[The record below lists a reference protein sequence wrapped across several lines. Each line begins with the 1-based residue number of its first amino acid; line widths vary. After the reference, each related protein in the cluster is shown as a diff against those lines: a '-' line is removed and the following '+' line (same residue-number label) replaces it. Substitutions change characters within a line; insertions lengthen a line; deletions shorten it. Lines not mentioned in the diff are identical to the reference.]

1 MKSEKQQPE
10 NWEKRPVQDCSD
22 AGSGADDHCCTGIF
36 DDSDLRRKEED
47 DMLKKFTE
55 SMRERVQMFV
65 AEMQAET
72 GLSVVEMILI
82 LVGNFTPYLGCVLCG

>member
-1 MKSEKQQPE
+1 M
-10 NWEKRPVQDCSD
+10 
-22 AGSGADDHCCTGIF
+22 
-36 DDSDLRRKEED
+36 LR
-47 DMLKKFTE
+47 KFTE

-82 LVGNFTPYLGCVLCG
+82 LVENLALYIG

>member
-1 MKSEKQQPE
+1 
-10 NWEKRPVQDCSD
+10 
-22 AGSGADDHCCTGIF
+22 
-36 DDSDLRRKEED
+36 
-47 DMLKKFTE
+47 MLKKFTE

-65 AEMQAET
+65 AEMQAEP

>member
-1 MKSEKQQPE
+1 
-10 NWEKRPVQDCSD
+10 
-22 AGSGADDHCCTGIF
+22 
-36 DDSDLRRKEED
+36 
-47 DMLKKFTE
+47 MLKKFTE

-82 LVGNFTPYLGCVLCG
+82 LVENLALYIACLEEEKSLKNKLYVRHTQ

>member
-1 MKSEKQQPE
+1 M
-10 NWEKRPVQDCSD
+10 
-22 AGSGADDHCCTGIF
+22 
-36 DDSDLRRKEED
+36 LR
-47 DMLKKFTE
+47 KFTE

-82 LVGNFTPYLGCVLCG
+82 LVGNLALYIACLEGEKSLKNKLYARHTQ

>member
-1 MKSEKQQPE
+1 
-10 NWEKRPVQDCSD
+10 
-22 AGSGADDHCCTGIF
+22 
-36 DDSDLRRKEED
+36 
-47 DMLKKFTE
+47 MLKKFTE

-82 LVGNFTPYLGCVLCG
+82 LVENLALYIEYIEGEKNLKNKLYTRYTQEHGQLKLSNYK

>member
-1 MKSEKQQPE
+1 
-10 NWEKRPVQDCSD
+10 
-22 AGSGADDHCCTGIF
+22 
-36 DDSDLRRKEED
+36 
-47 DMLKKFTE
+47 MLKKFTE

-82 LVGNFTPYLGCVLCG
+82 LVVIIALVLIFKTQLSGRNAGRNRAVSRGDDIDIGRDHCARLDI

>member
-1 MKSEKQQPE
+1 
-10 NWEKRPVQDCSD
+10 
-22 AGSGADDHCCTGIF
+22 
-36 DDSDLRRKEED
+36 
-47 DMLKKFTE
+47 MLKKFTE
-55 SMRERVQMFV
+55 SMGERVQMFV

>member
-1 MKSEKQQPE
+1 
-10 NWEKRPVQDCSD
+10 
-22 AGSGADDHCCTGIF
+22 
-36 DDSDLRRKEED
+36 
-47 DMLKKFTE
+47 MLKKFTE

-82 LVGNFTPYLGCVLCG
+82 LVVIIALVLIFKTQLTTLVNDIFEKKIGRASCRERV

>member
-1 MKSEKQQPE
+1 
-10 NWEKRPVQDCSD
+10 
-22 AGSGADDHCCTGIF
+22 
-36 DDSDLRRKEED
+36 
-47 DMLKKFTE
+47 MLKKFTE
-55 SMRERVQMFV
+55 SRRERVQMFV

>member
-1 MKSEKQQPE
+1 M
-10 NWEKRPVQDCSD
+10 
-22 AGSGADDHCCTGIF
+22 
-36 DDSDLRRKEED
+36 LR
-47 DMLKKFTE
+47 KFTE

-82 LVGNFTPYLGCVLCG
+82 LVRILTPYYGVGIRCIE

>member
-1 MKSEKQQPE
+1 
-10 NWEKRPVQDCSD
+10 
-22 AGSGADDHCCTGIF
+22 
-36 DDSDLRRKEED
+36 
-47 DMLKKFTE
+47 MLKKFTE
-55 SMRERVQMFV
+55 SMRERVLMFV

>member
-1 MKSEKQQPE
+1 
-10 NWEKRPVQDCSD
+10 
-22 AGSGADDHCCTGIF
+22 
-36 DDSDLRRKEED
+36 
-47 DMLKKFTE
+47 MLKKFTE

-65 AEMQAET
+65 AEMHAET

>member
-1 MKSEKQQPE
+1 M
-10 NWEKRPVQDCSD
+10 
-22 AGSGADDHCCTGIF
+22 
-36 DDSDLRRKEED
+36 LRR
-47 DMLKKFTE
+47 FTE

-82 LVGNFTPYLGCVLCG
+82 LVIIALVLIFKTQLTTLVNDIFEKITSESAGI

>member
-1 MKSEKQQPE
+1 
-10 NWEKRPVQDCSD
+10 
-22 AGSGADDHCCTGIF
+22 
-36 DDSDLRRKEED
+36 
-47 DMLKKFTE
+47 MLKKFTE

-82 LVGNFTPYLGCVLCG
+82 LVGNINHLLWGEYKVYNVRICV